1 MPQNPIVPRPGG
13 SLSALNVSTKTAVK
27 ATGGTVYRVVVLQV
41 ATAGTFG
48 VFDAA
53 TPGAAT
59 GATAIYEVSA
69 SWPAAGTVIYLEFPC
84 RNGIV
89 VDPGTGGAVSV
100 SYA

>member
-13 SLSALNVSTKTAVK
+13 SLSALSVSAKTAIK
-27 ATGGTVYRVVVLQV
+27 ATGGTVYRVVILQA
-41 ATAGTFG
+41 ATAGTVG

-53 TPGAAT
+53 TTGAAI
-59 GATAIYEVSA
+59 GSTAIYEVSA
-69 SWPAAGTVIYLEFPC
+69 SWPAPGTVLTLEFPC

>member
-13 SLSALNVSTKTAVK
+13 SLSALNVNAKTAIK
-27 ATGGTVYRVVVLQV
+27 STGGTVYRVVVLQV
-41 ATAGTFG
+41 ATAGTLA

-53 TPGAAT
+53 TT
-59 GATAIYEVSA
+59 GSASGSNAIYEVSA
-69 SWPAAGTVIYLEFPC
+69 SWPVAGTVITLEFPC

>member
-13 SLSALNVSTKTAVK
+13 SLSSLNVTTKSVIK
-27 ATGGTVYRVVVLQV
+27 PVGGTVFRVVILQA
-41 ATAGTFG
+41 ATAGNVA

-53 TPGAAT
+53 TTAGAT
-59 GATAIYEVSA
+59 SGTAIYEVSA
-69 SWPAAGTVIYLEFPC
+69 NWPAAGTVLTLEFPC

-100 SYA
+100 SFS